1 MFKNNLKDFWKR
13 KGDTPFSELNTQHQ
27 GEKADFSDTLESP
40 EDMTVF
46 LETEFTFEQIQQAM
60 TQLDDGNQ
68 EILFLKF
75 IEEKE
80 YTEIAEILSISQES
94 ARQRCSR
101 ALKQLKQIIL
111 TS

>member
-1 MFKNNLKDFWKR
+1 LKDFRKR
-13 KGDTPFSELNTQHQ
+13 KGDTPFSELNTQQQ
-27 GEKADFSDTLESP
+27 GEKTDFSDQLESP
-40 EDMTVF
+40 EDMTEF

-60 TQLDDGNQ
+60 TQLDEGNQ

-80 YTEIAEILSISQES
+80 YAEIAEMLSISQES

-101 ALKQLKQIIL
+101 ALKQLKQVVL
-111 TS
+111 SL